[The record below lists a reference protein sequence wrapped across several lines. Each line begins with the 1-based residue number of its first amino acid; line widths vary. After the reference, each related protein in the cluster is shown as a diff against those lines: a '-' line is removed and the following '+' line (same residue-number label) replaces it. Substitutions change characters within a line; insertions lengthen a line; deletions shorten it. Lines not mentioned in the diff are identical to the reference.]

1 MKPSTGLTRLQ
12 RVSEKKL
19 RTARTLRGEMT
30 PAEKALWEQVR
41 GRKCGGF
48 KIRRQQVVEGLFAD
62 FYCENAKLA
71 IEIDGGVHG
80 TSEQQEID
88 RHRDDV
94 FQARGIKTIRF
105 GNEEVLGNLS
115 DVLDRIIGVC
125 NKRSDV

>member
-48 KIRRQQVVEGLFAD
+48 KIRRQQVVERRQPGPA
-62 FYCENAKLA
+62 
-71 IEIDGGVHG
+71 
-80 TSEQQEID
+80 TSSPAP
-88 RHRDDV
+88 H
-94 FQARGIKTIRF
+94 AR
-105 GNEEVLGNLS
+105 
-115 DVLDRIIGVC
+115 
-125 NKRSDV
+125 

>member
-1 MKPSTGLTRLQ
+1 MKSYTGLTRLQ

-30 PAEKALWEQVR
+30 TAEKALWEQVR

-48 KIRRQQVVEGLFAD
+48 KIRRQQVVEGFFAD

-71 IEIDGGVHG
+71 IEIDGGVHANP
-80 TSEQQEID
+80 EQREID
-88 RHRDDV
+88 RHREKV

-105 GNEEVLGNLS
+105 GNDEVLGS
-115 DVLDRIIGVC
+115 IKAVLDKIIAEC
-125 NKRSDV
+125 SQ